1 MIIASSIFLFAPALV
16 DSPVISP
23 QEAIDRLDLVTLKE
37 SVLLGDGTYDLGDG
51 DSLVAERFSSM
62 RRVPRVGAS
71 LQLFDCVIRSGNHE
85 FPVKASV
92 RDGVVSGAVFQP
104 SGVRFFSDADGE
116 VRWLEESVSLP
127 DCGVVGSSA
136 QGSGHLQGPSPSAGG
151 RQAAG
156 SSIGSSLTSGGSTNL
171 VTSLQCDLALQ
182 ADYEYFLAKGLSVQD
197 AEELMEEATY
207 YVSSIYEY
215 YVNLRFRVTVLEV
228 WTAEPDPFDPLFE
241 NEGQLLFDL
250 RNYLVTRHTGEY
262 RVAYLFTGASY
273 VNGGLASCI
282 GCACTPQS
290 AGLGSQME
298 SLSKRVAL
306 MAHELGHQLGAKHCD
321 GEPDCGLM
329 WPAIGK
335 PSLTFGSSTIASIS
349 STISNNTSCFDL
361 IPPGVT
367 PSLAFV
373 SPSSVAAFDTVAQNT
388 VATVLLGGS
397 ELDGVHL
404 VHVGAQLVDLSNLEP
419 ISSGRLEVELP
430 KPTAL
435 GQTVITASAGAPSNG
450 LMFEY
455 TVTDPPRHTVASV
468 AIAGFPISANL
479 GGTPGTTAVFSY
491 ALDPTTAQVNGFDV
505 LANPV
510 KSRTLILDAVGLGFI
525 RTLCP
530 NSWQGQTVYCQMVT
544 QDSGGAYFASSI
556 STIQVDP

>member
-127 DCGVVGSSA
+127 DCGAVGSSA

-215 YVNLRFRVTVLEV
+215 YVNLRFRITVLEV
-228 WTAEPDPFDPLFE
+228 WTAEPDPYGGTTKQMLSSE
-241 NEGQLLFDL
+241 V
-250 RNYLVTRHTGEY
+250 RSYLKNRHSGEY
-262 RVAYLFTGASY
+262 RTGYLFTGKNGLGTAGYS
-273 VNGGLASCI
+273 NGGVSCSYWP
-282 GCACTPQS
+282 GA
-290 AGLGSQME
+290 AFGRNEG
-298 SLSKRVAL
+298 SLSNRVAK
-306 MAHELGHQLGAKHCD
+306 MAHELGHQFGVAHCTGQD
-321 GEPDCGLM
+321 DCGIM
-329 WPAIGK
+329 
-335 PSLTFGSSTIASIS
+335 SGSSGGGLLGIKFGAGSIASIS
-349 STISNNTSCFDL
+349 YKISNTSCFDL

-455 TVTDPPRHTVASV
+455 TVTDPPRHTVASL

-510 KSRTLILDAVGLGFI
+510 KSRTMILDAVGLGFI